1 MFELTRLQLRALLRF
16 ASTDEF
22 HDRLYA
28 VCFDGDSGNVTASD
42 GHVLLRYSS
51 GQSIPGQG
59 KCLVDAGVLRRV
71 SSVMGRTE
79 SLKLDMTSETVSLSV
94 VGAGVELSVR
104 MPRPDTEPHDYEAII
119 SEVLAEHPERVPR
132 IGVNPRLLGRLAR
145 VCQAVGDDT
154 VVLTMPKDRLS
165 PIRAHWPHSPR
176 WTAAVMPRRPPEE
189 VA

>member
-1 MFELTRLQLRALLRF
+1 MIELRRCQLRALLRF

-22 HDRLYA
+22 RDRLYA

-94 VGAGVELSVR
+94 IGTGIELSAR
-104 MPRPDTEPHDYEAII
+104 MPRSDVEPPDYGAIF
-119 SEVLAEHPERVPR
+119 SKMAEQTGHVAW
-132 IGVNPRLLGRLAR
+132 IGVDPRLLGRLAR
-145 VCQAVGDDT
+145 VCRAVGDDT
-154 VVLTMPKDRLS
+154 AVLTMPKDRLS
-165 PIRAHWPHSPR
+165 PIRVHWPSAPT
-176 WTAAVMPRRPPEE
+176 WAAAIMPRRVPEE
-189 VA
+189 VV